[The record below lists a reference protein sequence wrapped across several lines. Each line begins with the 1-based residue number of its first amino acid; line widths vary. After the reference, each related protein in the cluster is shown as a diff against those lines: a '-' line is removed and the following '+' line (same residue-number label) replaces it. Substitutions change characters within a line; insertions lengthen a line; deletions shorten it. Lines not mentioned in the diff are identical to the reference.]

1 MKKYDNYTNDWKPVD
16 IPLAIE
22 SIKENLIVKCK
33 IDNQEPIFNDPN
45 GINPKITLEMIKSG
59 KWYAYTGTN

>member
-1 MKKYDNYTNDWKPVD
+1 MKKYYDYTNSWKIVD
-16 IPLAIE
+16 TPLAIE

-33 IDNQEPIFNDPN
+33 IANQEPIFNDPN
-45 GINPKITLEMIKSG
+45 GINPKITLEMIKYG